1 MTQALHLSVLIFN
14 FHYVLCLQLR
24 ENFWKKSLLENL
36 KVYQNLIY
44 SLNHA
49 IHEEIAIYFHFDFH
63 YVFLTQS
70 RSQFSNENHW
80 LLLQIRK
87 DFSIAVPT
95 KESCKILSN

>member
-1 MTQALHLSVLIFN
+1 MQYMRKLQYIFILIFTM
-14 FHYVLCLQLR
+14 F
-24 ENFWKKSLLENL
+24 
-36 KVYQNLIY
+36 
-44 SLNHA
+44 
-49 IHEEIAIYFHFDFH
+49 
-63 YVFLTQS
+63 FLTQS